1 MPKREGQGC
10 LPCAPGKKDS
20 CARTSGRGA
29 ATVTSLSP
37 LSPVSSGPCSA
48 CGGPRG
54 AKEGRWAPSSP
65 GPGEMGLLLFP
76 EGLPSVSL
84 RGVQVFPGHP
94 VRVVPQFTT
103 ARVWV
108 DKESARSCHPQST
121 HGGLRQC
128 STAGS
133 LTVSSLFTVLSL
145 GWAVGFGAQG
155 TAALVG
161 SLPPFPL
168 STFPQCSGA
177 CALCASGR
185 GNRDKLEPC
194 PEEPPVPFPGCFIQ
208 PLRPPS
214 PLVLYTWLRTQEA
227 CSAWGGHRAPSLTP
241 ALGGGTRIA

>member
-1 MPKREGQGC
+1 M
-10 LPCAPGKKDS
+10 
-20 CARTSGRGA
+20 
-29 ATVTSLSP
+29 
-37 LSPVSSGPCSA
+37 
-48 CGGPRG
+48 
-54 AKEGRWAPSSP
+54 
-65 GPGEMGLLLFP
+65 
-76 EGLPSVSL
+76 
-84 RGVQVFPGHP
+84 
-94 VRVVPQFTT
+94 
-103 ARVWV
+103 
-108 DKESARSCHPQST
+108 DKELARSCHPLST
-121 HGGLRQC
+121 HGGLRQY

-168 STFPQCSGA
+168 STFPQCSGPKQVGAA

-194 PEEPPVPFPGCFIQ
+194 PEEPPVPFPGWFIQ

-214 PLVLYTWLRTQEA
+214 LLVLHTWLRTQEA

-241 ALGGGTRIA
+241 ALGGGTEIA